1 MDISPLWN
9 IRIRTPQLE
18 LRLPT
23 DEELDELYRV
33 AEAGIHPPEEM
44 PFEVAW
50 TDNLTEESFKDF
62 HRASWDS
69 WSPTEWT
76 LNLVTFL
83 DRAVIGTQGI
93 LAKDFADTHEVS
105 TGSWLGAVFQRRGFG
120 TEQRAAILEFAFR
133 GLGAGV
139 AVSGALT
146 GNVASARVSEKLGYR
161 MTGTNEIAPR
171 SEPVTHFNYRIER
184 DEWHCPIPV
193 EIDGVDEA
201 RHVFEQGSDPSGV

>member
-1 MDISPLWN
+1 MDTSPLWDL
-9 IRIRTPQLE
+9 RIRTPQLE

-44 PFEVAW
+44 PFEVPW

-62 HRASWDS
+62 HRACWDT
-69 WSPTEWT
+69 WSPTAWT

-83 DRAVIGTQGI
+83 DGAVIGTQGI
-93 LAKDFADTHEVS
+93 LAKDFADTREVS
-105 TGSWLGAVFQRRGFG
+105 TGSWLGAAFQRRGFG

-133 GLGAGV
+133 SLGANV

-161 MTGTNEIAPR
+161 MTGTNELAPR
-171 SEPVTHFNYRIER
+171 GEPVTHFNYRIER
-184 DEWHCPIPV
+184 EEWHCPIPV
-193 EIDGVDEA
+193 EIEGLDAA
-201 RHVFEQGSDPSGV
+201 RHLFLDRIELEP